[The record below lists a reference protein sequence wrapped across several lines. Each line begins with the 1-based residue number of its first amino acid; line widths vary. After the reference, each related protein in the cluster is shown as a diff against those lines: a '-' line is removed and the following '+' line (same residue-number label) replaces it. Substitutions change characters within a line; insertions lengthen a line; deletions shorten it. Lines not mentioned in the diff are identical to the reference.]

1 MPKGLKV
8 GSTVEV
14 AVVNGQG
21 STVKSAGLKIV
32 AEGAAD
38 KNPPAAGGTAEQT
51 ASGGDSTGASAD
63 GAGKH
68 SSASSEEA
76 KGSDS
81 PLPRTGASVAGILV
95 IAVVLLGAGAW
106 AVVRSRRR
114 LG

>member
-1 MPKGLKV
+1 
-8 GSTVEV
+8 
-14 AVVNGQG
+14 
-21 STVKSAGLKIV
+21 TVKSAGLKIV
-32 AEGAAD
+32 AQGSSD

-51 ASGGDSTGASAD
+51 ASGGDSTGA
-63 GAGKH
+63 GEQH
-68 SSASSEEA
+68 SSTSSDEA